1 MRYRNNRGCDDNFIV
16 EEKRHSVEIG
26 WRFFDSVELKKH
38 MEKKQMLWYDGYAVE
53 TFQQKGGETMDYI
66 LRFLVSVMASVAG
79 YYIRKWL
86 DRNDKDS

>member
-1 MRYRNNRGCDDNFIV
+1 
-16 EEKRHSVEIG
+16 
-26 WRFFDSVELKKH
+26 
-38 MEKKQMLWYDGYAVE
+38 MEKKQMLWYDEYAVE

-86 DRNDKDS
+86 DPVSYTHLDVYKRQH

>member
-1 MRYRNNRGCDDNFIV
+1 MGGEV
-16 EEKRHSVEIG
+16 E
-26 WRFFDSVELKKH
+26 D
-38 MEKKQMLWYDGYAVE
+38 AVE

>member
-1 MRYRNNRGCDDNFIV
+1 
-16 EEKRHSVEIG
+16 
-26 WRFFDSVELKKH
+26 
-38 MEKKQMLWYDGYAVE
+38 MEKKQMLWYDEYAVE

-79 YYIRKWL
+79 YYIRKSL

>member
-1 MRYRNNRGCDDNFIV
+1 MRVKSAPVWNYLFPD
-16 EEKRHSVEIG
+16 SP
-26 WRFFDSVELKKH
+26 FFDSVELKKC
-38 MEKKQMLWYDGYAVE
+38 MEKKQMLWYDEYAVE